1 MSNNIKTYTVEYED
15 AGQRIDVFLSGIYSE
30 FSRSS
35 IQKSIKNGNI
45 LINNAVSKPSQII
58 RTDDVIQVC
67 IKNIEQQELLAQNI
81 PLDIKYE
88 DDSMLVVNKPSGML
102 THPTSKERTD
112 TLVNAL
118 LYYTNGNLSTCN
130 GEDRPGIVHRLDR
143 NTSGLLMIAKNNEA
157 YEALKQQMQE
167 HTVKKHYYALVCGSV
182 ANAEDT
188 IDANIGRH
196 PTKPEKMAVTIDG
209 KPSITNYKV
218 IERFNKYTLLDVN
231 LITGRTHQIRVH
243 MSHIGHPI
251 VNDTMYGGATIPVKT
266 NEQVLQSYSLEFI
279 SPFDNQ
285 QKHIEIGFD
294 NDIIKALNYLRS
306 KK

>member
-15 AGQRIDVFLSGIYSE
+15 AGQRTDIFLSEIYSD
-30 FSRSS
+30 FSRSN
-35 IQKSIKNGNI
+35 IQKAIKNGNV
-45 LINNAVSKPSQII
+45 LVNNKVAKPSQII

-67 IKNIEQQELLAQNI
+67 LENTKQQELLVQNI

-88 DDSMLVVNKPSGML
+88 DESMLVVNKPSGML
-102 THPTSKERTD
+102 THPTSKERTN

-118 LYYTNGNLSTCN
+118 LYYTKGQLSTCN

-157 YEALKQQMQE
+157 YEELKKQMQE

-182 ANAEDT
+182 KNDEDI

-196 PTKPEKMAVTIDG
+196 PTKPEKMAVTVDG

-218 IERFNKYTLLDVN
+218 IERFNNYTLLDVN

-251 VNDTMYGGATIPVKT
+251 VNDTMYGGSTIPVKT

-285 QKHIEIGFD
+285 QRHIEIGFD